1 MEAFMRKS
9 PTTARLQPKSPAT
22 PAAAAEKE
30 TKDEKVARGALSDGR
45 QEEIKREPDGI
56 MNLVTNWSNR
66 SIVKQEVINK
76 MKHSQKRLE
85 FT

>member
-1 MEAFMRKS
+1 MRNRLSPGCTRPTDDTQRSTEMEAFMRKS

-45 QEEIKREPDGI
+45 QEEISSVNP
-56 MNLVTNWSNR
+56 TAS
-66 SIVKQEVINK
+66 
-76 MKHSQKRLE
+76 
-85 FT
+85 